1 MICPKCNCKIE
12 REDSNSFSCDECKML
27 WPKGKGWEVYSYTE
41 MCEKDQKIKEL
52 EARNKQLEHWFH
64 GYKTPEESMYNLVQ
78 KLSKAED
85 TLHFIDGEIRTTSPT
100 MDGEPNYRISLDG
113 AKRCKK
119 KLKDYFNNKTEG

>member
-1 MICPKCNCKIE
+1 VDSQCTSLGDICIY
-12 REDSNSFSCDECKML
+12 RE
-27 WPKGKGWEVYSYTE
+27 P
-41 MCEKDQKIKEL
+41 EKEDKEL
-52 EARNKQLEHWFH
+52 EAEFEELRKHSWQLYFENVELKARNKQLEHWFH

-85 TLHFIDGEIRTTSPT
+85 TLHFIDGEIRTASPT

-119 KLKDYFNNKTEG
+119 KLKDYFNKGE